1 MPTVA
6 TVEGVKIQV
15 YANEHP
21 PPHVH
26 LRIAEHQAVMD
37 IETLKVT
44 EGSIPLAK
52 KRKVVK
58 WAKSRQTELR
68 RAFEQAIS
76 LEPVE
81 PIK

>member
-1 MPTVA
+1 
-6 TVEGVKIQV
+6 
-15 YANEHP
+15 
-21 PPHVH
+21 
-26 LRIAEHQAVMD
+26 MD